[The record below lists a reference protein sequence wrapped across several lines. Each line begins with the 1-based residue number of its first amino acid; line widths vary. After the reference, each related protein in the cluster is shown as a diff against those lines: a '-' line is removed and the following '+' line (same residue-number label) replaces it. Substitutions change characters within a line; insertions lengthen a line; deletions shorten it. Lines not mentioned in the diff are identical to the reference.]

1 MTDKYNPKTKKESEK
16 QVRERY
22 LNLLKKKGQNAKK
35 GLKKMSKFYGAR
47 KRRKKISK
55 KNLPEE
61 QKEKLRDYRR
71 NYFITYNK

>member
-1 MTDKYNPKTKKESEK
+1 MTDKYNPKTKKEFEK

-61 QKEKLRDYRR
+61 
-71 NYFITYNK
+71 